1 MVHKHLIAIAGL
13 VGAAAATVSQPVS
26 ATQITTT
33 LGFKIGNFLDG
44 LGNVAPPLKTLSGSF
59 SVTFDPR
66 FSYSTTTTGLS
77 VLSSSYPA
85 IGSPYSF
92 A

>member
-1 MVHKHLIAIAGL
+1 
-13 VGAAAATVSQPVS
+13 
-26 ATQITTT
+26 
-33 LGFKIGNFLDG
+33 